1 MTGLLPPNW
10 RSLPLLGPHASPGGM
25 LYRAAAL
32 SHATAEELAQ
42 CPADLTWIDL
52 RTQGEVDEETRHHV
66 PSAWSHVH
74 VPFMEM
80 DVEVGQASDALRDLI
95 EGVTTFGDHYCVM
108 LETAAPNIAEVLR
121 VLADT
126 AGPVV
131 IACQGGRDRTG
142 IISAILLLLAGAE
155 RQTVI
160 EDYTRTN
167 VDLQENLARQ
177 PGGQLAQ
184 ELFARLNLL
193 CRPED
198 ITMATDYIAERG
210 GVRAYLGEH
219 ITDADY
225 DRVVRVVRTRL
236 GLGSPSSLVPRP
248 QQLHT
253 QKEPARD

>member
-1 MTGLLPPNW
+1 
-10 RSLPLLGPHASPGGM
+10 
-25 LYRAAAL
+25 
-32 SHATAEELAQ
+32 
-42 CPADLTWIDL
+42 
-52 RTQGEVDEETRHHV
+52 
-66 PSAWSHVH
+66 
-74 VPFMEM
+74 
-80 DVEVGQASDALRDLI
+80 
-95 EGVTTFGDHYCVM
+95 
-108 LETAAPNIAEVLR
+108 
-121 VLADT
+121 
-126 AGPVV
+126 
-131 IACQGGRDRTG
+131 
-142 IISAILLLLAGAE
+142 LLAGAE

-253 QKEPARD
+253 QKEPATGTADPAAGRSWPPRSLPPSRRAVQTRTRHRLTPLPAAPSILGSTSRSPRSIP